1 MVLQM
6 RLAVCISGVNDKN
19 SSIVNQLKNK
29 LPEGTYYYHTFSN
42 KTNLVDKDYHEN
54 LYTMHYP
61 KWHYHP
67 MDVKNICKHGKFTK
81 YVNDRSTWDQFYDGI
96 VPIIQHCDLL
106 RKIPKDF
113 DLIIRVDWNTQIDS
127 QVNLHH
133 WLRKAHEKGPV
144 GFMTRSNRG
153 PKFGSG
159 KIEEL
164 AKDNN
169 ATSDDW
175 YHYLPKALIIHH
187 RKHFDTKLVS
197 SLVNNAEL
205 LPSEWGWYQVLS
217 APYNVIHTSV
227 HGFAQ
232 EIK

>member
-1 MVLQM
+1 M
-6 RLAVCISGVNDKN
+6 RLAVCISGEYNKDN
-19 SSIVNQLKNK
+19 NIVEQLKRK
-29 LPEGTYYYHTFSN
+29 IPEATYFFHTFSN
-42 KTNLVDKDYHEN
+42 KTNLIPQDYHEK
-54 LYTMHYP
+54 LSTMHYP

-67 MDVKNICKHGKFTK
+67 MEVENICKHSKFSN
-81 YVNDRSTWDQFYDGI
+81 YVKDRSTWDQFYTGI

-106 RKIPKDF
+106 RKIPNEF
-113 DLIIRVDWNTQIDS
+113 DLIIRAGFNTQIDR

-133 WLRKAHEKGPV
+133 WYRKAYEKGPV
-144 GFMTRSNRG
+144 GFMTRENRG

-159 KIEEL
+159 QITEL
-164 AKDNN
+164 PKDEK

-187 RKHFDTKLVS
+187 RKHFDTKLAS
-197 SLVNNAEL
+197 SLLRNKEL
-205 LPSEWGWYQVLS
+205 LPNEWGWYQVLS
-217 APYNVIHTSV
+217 APYKGIHTSV